1 MNHPKAAILIT
12 GDEITMGIVNDTNGG
27 YLAETLTAMGYEVQS
42 IVIVQDN
49 AQFMIREMTGAL
61 ERADL
66 LVITGGL
73 GSTFDDITLQ
83 TVARY
88 AGRSLICDA
97 DYRESLERSFK
108 SRFRRK
114 APADLER
121 QAYTVEG
128 STILP
133 NAAGS
138 ARGCF
143 LKMGAKEIVVL
154 PGPPMEMKAV
164 YAEAI
169 KHMSRPEAP
178 FMRTVGLVDIT
189 EPEIEKTL
197 EELLDKHE
205 NVKFVTRVKY
215 YTGPT
220 VILSGP
226 NEEQL
231 EGIVTSLREKYGE
244 NIYTTTGE
252 ELADVVVKML
262 DERKK
267 TVSTAESC
275 SGGRLSAIL
284 TSVPGVSA
292 IFPGGIVA
300 YSNEAKASL
309 LSVRRETLE
318 SFGAVSE
325 ETAREMASGVA
336 TVFGTE
342 IGLSVSGIAGPSGG
356 SIEKPVG
363 LVCTAISFGKRSW
376 SYTDHFRGDRE
387 TIQLRAAHTLF
398 KRLWRILWK
407 EDYTG

>member
-1 MNHPKAAILIT
+1 
-12 GDEITMGIVNDTNGG
+12 
-27 YLAETLTAMGYEVQS
+27 
-42 IVIVQDN
+42 
-49 AQFMIREMTGAL
+49 
-61 ERADL
+61 
-66 LVITGGL
+66 
-73 GSTFDDITLQ
+73 
-83 TVARY
+83 
-88 AGRSLICDA
+88 
-97 DYRESLERSFK
+97 
-108 SRFRRK
+108 
-114 APADLER
+114 
-121 QAYTVEG
+121 
-128 STILP
+128 
-133 NAAGS
+133 
-138 ARGCF
+138 
-143 LKMGAKEIVVL
+143 MGAKEIVVL

-164 YAEAI
+164 FAEAI

-262 DERKK
+262 VERKK

-300 YSNEAKASL
+300 YSNEVKTSL

>member
-133 NAAGS
+133 NAVGS

-164 YAEAI
+164 FAEAI
-169 KHMSRPEAP
+169 KHMSHPEAP

-231 EGIVTSLREKYGE
+231 EEIVTSLREKYGE

>member
-49 AQFMIREMTGAL
+49 AQFMIREITGAL

-164 YAEAI
+164 FAEAI
-169 KHMSRPEAP
+169 KHLSRPEAP

-231 EGIVTSLREKYGE
+231 EEIVTSLREKYGE

-252 ELADVVVKML
+252 ELKDVVVKML
-262 DERKK
+262 VERKK

-300 YSNEAKASL
+300 YSNGAKASL

>member
-88 AGRSLICDA
+88 AGRSLIYDA

-164 YAEAI
+164 FAEAI

-189 EPEIEKTL
+189 EPE
-197 EELLDKHE
+197 
-205 NVKFVTRVKY
+205 
-215 YTGPT
+215 
-220 VILSGP
+220 
-226 NEEQL
+226 
-231 EGIVTSLREKYGE
+231 
-244 NIYTTTGE
+244 
-252 ELADVVVKML
+252 
-262 DERKK
+262 
-267 TVSTAESC
+267 
-275 SGGRLSAIL
+275 
-284 TSVPGVSA
+284 
-292 IFPGGIVA
+292 
-300 YSNEAKASL
+300 
-309 LSVRRETLE
+309 
-318 SFGAVSE
+318 
-325 ETAREMASGVA
+325 
-336 TVFGTE
+336 
-342 IGLSVSGIAGPSGG
+342 
-356 SIEKPVG
+356 
-363 LVCTAISFGKRSW
+363 
-376 SYTDHFRGDRE
+376 
-387 TIQLRAAHTLF
+387 
-398 KRLWRILWK
+398 
-407 EDYTG
+407 